1 MSGPG
6 TVDVYLAALPEEQR
20 SVLERL
26 RETIRSAAPD
36 AVEAIAY
43 QMPAFRLRDKFLVS
57 YAAFRDHCSL
67 FPLSGAI
74 LDELGDEVA
83 PYRSGKG
90 TLRFTVDRPIPAA
103 LVRKIVRIRVREVS
117 AVPPRTT

>member
-1 MSGPG
+1 MSGPEA
-6 TVDVYLAALPEEQR
+6 VDAYLAAVPEDQR

-43 QMPAFRLRDKFLVS
+43 RMPAFRLRGRFLVS

-67 FPLSGAI
+67 FPLSGGI

-90 TLRFTVDRPIPAA
+90 TLRFTVDRPIPTA
-103 LVRKIVRIRVREVS
+103 LVERIVRIRVREVS
-117 AVPPRTT
+117 AAPPRTG